1 MDLIKALQWRYA
13 CKKMNGNAIPQ
24 EKLDNILEAVRLAP
38 SSFGLMPFSVIVV
51 TDQATKEKLA
61 PACFNQ
67 PQIAAS
73 SAILVF
79 APWKEVTPAH
89 VAEFM
94 QEIVDARGVTLESLD
109 GYAQMVTGKVKGSTT
124 EAIFQW
130 SAKQAYI
137 ALGFAL
143 AAAAVEEVDA
153 TPMEGFNPAGVNEV
167 LGLEAK
173 GLSAVCILP
182 LGYRDAANDFLATA
196 PKVRRSKEKLFIN
209 I

>member
-1 MDLIKALQWRYA
+1 MDFIKALQWRYA

-24 EKLDNILEAVRLAP
+24 EKLDTILEAVRLSP

-51 TDQATKEKLA
+51 TDQATKDKML
-61 PACFNQ
+61 PVCYNQ
-67 PQIAAS
+67 SQVSSA

-79 APWKEVTPAH
+79 ALWKEITPAH
-89 VAEFM
+89 IAEFI
-94 QEIVDARGVTLESLD
+94 QEIVDARGVTAESLEV
-109 GYAQMVTGKVKGSTT
+109 YAQMIAGKVNGSTP

-137 ALGFAL
+137 ALGFAM
-143 AAAAVEEVDA
+143 AAAAIEEVDA

-173 GLSAVCILP
+173 GLSAACLLP
-182 LGYRDAANDFLATA
+182 LGYRDEANDFLANA

-209 I
+209 M

>member
-1 MDLIKALQWRYA
+1 MDFIKALQWRYA

-24 EKLDNILEAVRLAP
+24 EKLDTILEAVRLSP

-51 TDQATKEKLA
+51 TDQATKDKLL
-61 PACFNQ
+61 PVCYNQ
-67 PQIAAS
+67 SQVAS
-73 SAILVF
+73 ASAILVF
-79 APWKEVTPAH
+79 APWKEVTPAQI
-89 VAEFM
+89 AEFI
-94 QEIVDARGVTLESLD
+94 QEIVDARGVTAASLEGFAKSI
-109 GYAQMVTGKVKGSTT
+109 AGKVNGSTP

-137 ALGFAL
+137 ALGFAM
-143 AAAAVEEVDA
+143 AAAAIEEVDA

-173 GLSAVCILP
+173 GLSAACILP
-182 LGYRDAANDFLATA
+182 LGYRDEANDFLANA

-209 I
+209 M

>member
-1 MDLIKALQWRYA
+1 MNFIKALQWRYA

-24 EKLDNILEAVRLAP
+24 EKLDTILEAVRLSP

-51 TDQATKEKLA
+51 TDQATKDKLL
-61 PACFNQ
+61 PVCYNQ
-67 PQIAAS
+67 SQVSSA

-89 VAEFM
+89 IAEFI
-94 QEIVDARGVTLESLD
+94 QEIVDARGVSAESLEV
-109 GYAQMVTGKVKGSTT
+109 YAQMIAGKVNGSTP

-137 ALGFAL
+137 ALGFAM
-143 AAAAVEEVDA
+143 AAAAIEEVDA

-173 GLSAVCILP
+173 GLSAVCLLP
-182 LGYRDAANDFLATA
+182 LGYRDEANDFLANA
-196 PKVRRSKEKLFIN
+196 PKVRRSKEKLFIKM
-209 I
+209 